1 MSSKP
6 VKEPRV
12 GDRSGNQVMRLGIL
26 SSHPIQYQA
35 PWFRELAKHVNLK
48 VFFAFQ
54 PTMES
59 QGQGFGKAFTWDV
72 DLLQGY
78 THEFLPNVAL
88 VPGAES
94 FRGCDS
100 PEIARRIEAERFD
113 AFIVCG
119 WHLKCFWQAIIACRR
134 RGIPL
139 LVRGDSQ
146 LLTLRSWWK
155 KLFKEVVHRLIL
167 RQFAALLT
175 VGERNR
181 EYLMHYGVSAGKIF
195 KAPHFI
201 DNDWFAEK
209 ARASDRNEIRA
220 EWGCAPDERIVLF
233 VGKFIPEKQASCLIR
248 AVSRIEEFKRPIV
261 VFVGA
266 GKLEDEL
273 REMVRQLG
281 IRAVFAGFR
290 NQSQLPACYAAADV
304 LVLPSQSETWGL
316 VVNEAM
322 ACGTPAIVSDACGCV
337 PDLIDEGQT
346 GLQFPVGDSAAL
358 AQKILDYFAMLESGF
373 DVKAALE
380 RKLTEYNVVA
390 CSNGTLEALSYV
402 QSFK

>member
-1 MSSKP
+1 MKNRDDAGCSKNR
-6 VKEPRV
+6 ELRV
-12 GDRSGNQVMRLGIL
+12 GIL

-35 PWFRELAKHVNLK
+35 PWFRELAKHVDLK

-54 PTMES
+54 PTAES
-59 QGQGFGKAFTWDV
+59 QGQGFGQAFTWDV

-78 THEFLPNVAL
+78 AHEFLHNVAIA
-88 VPGAES
+88 PGAES
-94 FRGCDS
+94 FRGCDT
-100 PEIARRIEAERFD
+100 PQIVRRVEVEPFD

-119 WHLKCFWQAIIACRR
+119 WHLKCFWQAIIACRKKR
-134 RGIPL
+134 IPL

-146 LLTLRSWWK
+146 LLTPRSWWK
-155 KLFKEVVHRLIL
+155 KLSKEVVHRLIL

-181 EYLMHYGVSAGKIF
+181 EYLMHYGVPAGKIF

-201 DNDWFAEK
+201 DNDWFTEK
-209 ARASDRNEIRA
+209 ALTSNRIETRA

-233 VGKFIPEKQASCLIR
+233 VGKFIPEKQASCLIE
-248 AVSRIEEFKRPIV
+248 AISRIEELMRPTL
-261 VFVGA
+261 VFIGS
-266 GKLEDEL
+266 GKLENDL
-273 REMVRQLG
+273 REQVRQTG

-322 ACGTPAIVSDACGCV
+322 ACGTPAIVSDACGCA
-337 PDLIDEGQT
+337 PDLIDDGLT
-346 GLQFPVGDSAAL
+346 GFRFPAGDSVTLSGRISDWFALLDTGHAAH
-358 AQKILDYFAMLESGF
+358 
-373 DVKAALE
+373 VALI
-380 RKLTEYNVVA
+380 RKLDGYSIVA
-390 CSNGTLEALSYV
+390 CCRGTLEALSYV
-402 QSFK
+402 RSSQ

>member
-1 MSSKP
+1 MGELEKI
-6 VKEPRV
+6 KIGARI
-12 GDRSGNQVMRLGIL
+12 GIL

-35 PWFRELAKHVNLK
+35 PWFRELAKHVDLK

-54 PTMES
+54 PTKES

-72 DLLQGY
+72 DLLDGY
-78 THEFLPNVAL
+78 AHEFLANVANA
-88 VPGAES
+88 PGAES
-94 FRGCDS
+94 FRGCDT
-100 PEIARRIEAERFD
+100 PEIFRRIEDGHFD

-146 LLTLRSWWK
+146 LLTPRSRWK
-155 KLFKEVVHRLIL
+155 KLIKEVVHRLIL

-175 VGERNR
+175 VGVRNR
-181 EYLMHYGVSAGKIF
+181 EYLKHYGVPDGKIF

-209 ARASDRNEIRA
+209 ARASDRAEVRA
-220 EWGCAPDERIVLF
+220 EWGCTAEERIVLF
-233 VGKFIPEKQASCLIR
+233 VGKFIPEKQASCLIE
-248 AVSRIEEFKRPIV
+248 AISGIESLKRPAL
-261 VFVGA
+261 VFVGS
-266 GKLEDEL
+266 GKLENEL
-273 REMVRQLG
+273 REQVRETG
-281 IRAVFAGFR
+281 IKAVFVGFR

-322 ACGTPAIVSDACGCV
+322 ACGIPAIVSDACGCA
-337 PDLIDEGQT
+337 PDLIAEGIT
-346 GLQFPVGDSAAL
+346 GFRFPSGDPAAL
-358 AQKILDYFAMLESGF
+358 AGRISDCIALLDSGF
-373 DVKAALE
+373 DVQTALK
-380 RKLTEYNVVA
+380 RKLEDYSVVA
-390 CSNGTLEALSYV
+390 CSEGTLAALSYV
-402 QSFK
+402 QICK